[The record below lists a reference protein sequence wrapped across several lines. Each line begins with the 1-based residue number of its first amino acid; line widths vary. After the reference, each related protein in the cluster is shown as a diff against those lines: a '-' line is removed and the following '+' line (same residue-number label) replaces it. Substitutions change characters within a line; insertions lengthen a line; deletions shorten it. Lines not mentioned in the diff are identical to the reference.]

1 MNRLFPHPLL
11 SAGLVLL
18 WLLLTRFSLG
28 HLLLGS
34 TVALVAGQAFSRLEP
49 DPPKVRA
56 WWPLVR
62 LAAIVAVDIVR
73 SNYAVARLMLTNGR
87 HGARR
92 SGFVEIP
99 LRLQDPVPLAL
110 LAVVLTATPGT
121 AWLEYD
127 AESGVL
133 LLHVFD
139 MLDPAEWQGLIR
151 DRYEA
156 LLLEAFG

>member
-1 MNRLFPHPLL
+1 MSRLFPHPLL
-11 SAGLVLL
+11 STAMVLL

-28 HLLLGS
+28 HLLLGG
-34 TVALVAGQAFSRLEP
+34 TVSLVAGQAFSRLEP
-49 DPPKVRA
+49 EQVRVRA
-56 WWPLVR
+56 WVPLLR
-62 LAAIVAVDIVR
+62 LAGIVTLDIIQ

-87 HGARR
+87 HGERR
-92 SGFVEIP
+92 SGFVEIQ
-99 LRLQDPVPLAL
+99 LRLDDPVPLAL

-127 AESGVL
+127 ADSGVL

-139 MLDPAEWQGLIR
+139 MVDPAEWQELIR

>member
-1 MNRLFPHPLL
+1 MSRLFPHPLL
-11 SAGLVLL
+11 STAMVLL

-28 HLLLGS
+28 HLLLGG
-34 TVALVAGQAFSRLEP
+34 TVSLVAGQAFSRLEP
-49 DPPKVRA
+49 EQVRVRA
-56 WWPLVR
+56 WVPLLR
-62 LAAIVAVDIVR
+62 LAGIVTLDIIR

-87 HGARR
+87 HGERR
-92 SGFVEIP
+92 SGFVEIQ
-99 LRLQDPVPLAL
+99 LRLDDPVPLAL

-127 AESGVL
+127 ADSGVL

-139 MLDPAEWQGLIR
+139 MVDPAEWQGLIR